1 MLDGCYPADGDW
13 FDMNMAGTGEI
24 LSASAIIVL
33 SPLFFVFEESE
44 RRPAGEERVISPV
57 MAFILTVNC
66 SFHTLT

>member
-33 SPLFFVFEESE
+33 SLVFCLVKSLRGGRRE
-44 RRPAGEERVISPV
+44 RRG
-57 MAFILTVNC
+57 
-66 SFHTLT
+66 SFHP

>member
-33 SPLFFVFEESE
+33 SLVFCFVKSLRGGRRE
-44 RRPAGEERVISPV
+44 RRG
-57 MAFILTVNC
+57 
-66 SFHTLT
+66 SFHPKWPWF